1 MKRIATITFIALSA
15 AFSYGQ
21 SAFVPMG
28 GTASG
33 NGGTATYTIGQPA
46 VQTTVGEQLSFAE
59 GVQQPFEIMGVG
71 VPDYPDI
78 VLRWTLYPNPTRH
91 AVTLDVGEYQL
102 PPDGLRALLF
112 NAYGQYVQQIDV
124 HSSATAIDLSPYA
137 PGNYYLKV
145 YDGKKMLKTFKI
157 VKTTLM

>member
-1 MKRIATITFIALSA
+1 MKRIATITILALA
-15 AFSYGQ
+15 ALFSYGQ
-21 SAFVPMG
+21 SAFVPTG

-46 VQTTVGEQLSFAE
+46 DQTLSGNSLSIAE
-59 GVQQPFEIMGVG
+59 GVQQPYEIMGVG
-71 VPDYPDI
+71 VPDYPGI
-78 VLRWTLYPNPTRH
+78 VLQWQVYPNPTRQI
-91 AVTLDVGEYQL
+91 VTLDVGEYPL

-112 NAYGQYVQQIDV
+112 NAYGQYVKHFAV
-124 HSSATAIDLSPYA
+124 HTSATVMDLSPYA

-145 YDGKKMLKTFKI
+145 YDRKEMLKTFKI